1 MAIDYNRTITLST
14 SVSNIDESIDWFRN
28 VLGFSEIFRAPE
40 AGWAEITTPTE
51 GVSIG
56 LGQNEEV
63 NGAGGTTPVF
73 GVSDIAAARAELL
86 KKQVRFDGETIEIP
100 GMVKLATFYD
110 PDGNAYML
118 SESLMDNS

>member
-1 MAIDYNRTITLST
+1 MAIDYNGTITLST

-56 LGQNEEV
+56 LAQNEEV
-63 NGAGGTTPVF
+63 DGAGGTTPVF
-73 GVSDIAAARAELL
+73 GVSDITAARAQLQE
-86 KKQVRFDGETIEIP
+86 KQVRFDGETIEIP

-110 PDGNAYML
+110 PDGNTYML

>member
-1 MAIDYNRTITLST
+1 MAIDYNGTITLST
-14 SVSNIDESIDWFRN
+14 SVSNIDESIDWFKT

-40 AGWAEITTPTE
+40 AGWAEVTTPTE

-63 NGAGGTTPVF
+63 NAAGGTTPVF
-73 GVSDIAAARAELL
+73 GVSDIAAARAELQE
-86 KKQVRFDGETIEIP
+86 KQVRFDGETIEIP

-118 SESLMDNS
+118 SESLMDSS

>member
-1 MAIDYNRTITLST
+1 MAIDYNGSITLST

-63 NGAGGTTPVF
+63 NGAGGATPVF
-73 GVSDIAAARAELL
+73 GVKDIAAARAELQE
-86 KKQVRFDGETIEIP
+86 KQVRFDGETIEIP

-110 PDGNAYML
+110 PDGNTYML
-118 SESLMDNS
+118 SESLMENV

>member
-1 MAIDYNRTITLST
+1 MAIDYNGTITLST
-14 SVSNIDESIDWFRN
+14 SVSNIDESIDWFKT

-40 AGWAEITTPTE
+40 AGWAEVTTPTE

-56 LGQNEEV
+56 LAQNEKV
-63 NGAGGTTPVF
+63 NGAGGATPVF
-73 GVSDIAAARAELL
+73 GVSDIAAARAQLQG
-86 KKQVRFDGETIEIP
+86 KQVKFDGETIEIP

-110 PDGNAYML
+110 PDGNTYML